1 MAGYGS
7 EVDEQVN
14 DIADW
19 LMDRLDQETRDVVN
33 MVLQRTVQ
41 HTHNITGRVRYVAVA
56 AEAWHAVDAHTRV
69 RVVATGAG
77 SGRSRSRSAVLWWR
91 RCRCMWRVGHMNPL
105 ADRQPVLLFLLP
117 QNTVN
122 NALANHDHDK
132 QVQRLLADIRGSIQ
146 LTSAI
151 EAGTIGVS
159 TALFIVSLID
169 WTGIARA

>member
-56 AEAWHAVDAHTRV
+56 AEAWHAVDAHTRA
-69 RVVATGAG
+69 RVVATDAG

-91 RCRCMWRVGHMNPL
+91 RCR
-105 ADRQPVLLFLLP
+105 
-117 QNTVN
+117 
-122 NALANHDHDK
+122 
-132 QVQRLLADIRGSIQ
+132 
-146 LTSAI
+146 
-151 EAGTIGVS
+151 
-159 TALFIVSLID
+159 
-169 WTGIARA
+169 